1 MRSRSRGWWLLM
13 MLFPFTPSPKSDF
26 ASSSET
32 TSGKIEGRTSDRTK
46 SFVYYTFRF
55 PAKSH
60 LIVVFSVDPEQNIVV
75 ILNATHDRTPLWSTS
90 ASNSPRY
97 TRYKVGFAHSGWRK
111 SSPASSPPC
120 EAANHSDEYLQ
131 LLLFIEFESNSPRS
145 DPNGSCLRFIPLHP
159 IRTESIPRFRERS
172 YPVQSCYPNWIAL
185 QAFRSFGTAN
195 PDSVECVKPTLLK
208 IQNKKRWPSREK
220 RQKDRF
226 HHPKECLEAANRRSK
241 LDWTERKGVWE
252 ALNTREK
259 GMQTNRINF
268 EDGTKQSA
276 LLIETLKLLLN
287 LIDTAF
293 AFIHIHGLNKIYSR
307 NRHHFDYHWFR
318 FDRKSPA

>member
-1 MRSRSRGWWLLM
+1 M
-13 MLFPFTPSPKSDF
+13 
-26 ASSSET
+26 
-32 TSGKIEGRTSDRTK
+32 
-46 SFVYYTFRF
+46 
-55 PAKSH
+55 
-60 LIVVFSVDPEQNIVV
+60 
-75 ILNATHDRTPLWSTS
+75 
-90 ASNSPRY
+90 
-97 TRYKVGFAHSGWRK
+97 
-111 SSPASSPPC
+111 
-120 EAANHSDEYLQ
+120 
-131 LLLFIEFESNSPRS
+131 
-145 DPNGSCLRFIPLHP
+145 
-159 IRTESIPRFRERS
+159 
-172 YPVQSCYPNWIAL
+172 
-185 QAFRSFGTAN
+185 
-195 PDSVECVKPTLLK
+195 KPTLLK

-307 NRHHFDYHWFR
+307 NRHHFETEKEELERVKWEQPKPNPRPQQLREDCPVSSAFE
-318 FDRKSPA
+318 FG